1 MYYYYNEFLAYIS
14 GSIHKRAWI
23 ALRTTLSLIALMDFL
38 FIL

>member
-1 MYYYYNEFLAYIS
+1 MYYYNNEFLAYIS
-14 GSIHKRAWI
+14 GSIHQSAWI